1 MCTYGCEATLT
12 EEDLEKA
19 FGRWSDDPK
28 PDDPKPTISE
38 RITITIERM
47 ATEGVTL

>member
-1 MCTYGCEATLT
+1 MRTYGCEATLT

-28 PDDPKPTISE
+28 PTISE